1 MDGRASVAEAAVAAR
16 KNLRRDI
23 DMIWSFQW
31 FEIMTAS
38 APGLTDDSVVGK
50 CARAKESDAPK
61 AEKITAGFRMA
72 GFNLTDSRFVW
83 F

>member
-23 DMIWSFQW
+23 DMIWSFQR
-31 FEIMTAS
+31 FEIVTAS
-38 APGLTDDSVVGK
+38 ASGLTGKWVVGK
-50 CARAKESDAPK
+50 FARAKESDAPK
-61 AEKITAGFRMA
+61 AGRINAGFRMA
-72 GFNLTDSRFVW
+72 GFNLPDCNFVW